1 MFLYKQS
8 EQINAYLKHVKS
20 EGKTLAFIPT
30 MGALHDGH
38 LSLIK
43 LGKQK
48 ADLVICSIFVNPTQ
62 FNQKE
67 DFLNYPN
74 TLPDDLEKLEASAC
88 DIVFAPSTTEVYAE
102 GEEAYRLNLDMDA
115 WTNSLEGAFRPGHFE
130 GMMQVVARLLEII
143 PADVLIMGQKDYQ
156 QWSIVREMLAK
167 LDLSTQVMRAPIV
180 RENDGLA
187 MSSRNRRI
195 DASLRPEANTLF
207 KALSHAKNRCT
218 YLSGKNTS
226 GVALSPNDIVEE
238 CRKLIDKSSLKLEY
252 FEIVDGLTLQPID
265 NFDAHSTVVA
275 LTAGWLGDVRL
286 IDNMILKD

>member
-8 EQINAYLKHVKS
+8 GQINAYLMHVKS
-20 EGKTLAFIPT
+20 EGKTLAFVPT

-38 LSLIK
+38 LSLIR
-43 LGKQK
+43 LGKDK

-74 TLPDDLEKLEASAC
+74 TLPEDLEKLEASGC
-88 DIVFAPSTTEVYAE
+88 DMVFVPSIAEVYPKGA
-102 GEEAYRLNLDMDA
+102 EAYRLNLDMGA
-115 WTNSLEGAFRPGHFE
+115 WTDSLEGAFRPGHFE
-130 GMMQVVARLLEII
+130 GMMQVVAQLLEIV

-156 QWSIVREMLAK
+156 QWSIVREMLAQ
-167 LDLSTQVMRAPIV
+167 LDLSTQVMRASIV

-195 DASLRPEANTLF
+195 DASMRPEANILF
-207 KALSHAKNRCT
+207 KALSHAKNR
-218 YLSGKNTS
+218 YDNLSEENAF
-226 GVALSPNDIVEE
+226 GVALSPNDIAAE
-238 CRKLIDKSSLKLEY
+238 CRKLIDKSSLNLEY
-252 FEIVDGLTLQPID
+252 FEIVDGLTLQPVD

-275 LTAGWLGDVRL
+275 LMAGWLGDVRL
-286 IDNMILKD
+286 IDNMILKY